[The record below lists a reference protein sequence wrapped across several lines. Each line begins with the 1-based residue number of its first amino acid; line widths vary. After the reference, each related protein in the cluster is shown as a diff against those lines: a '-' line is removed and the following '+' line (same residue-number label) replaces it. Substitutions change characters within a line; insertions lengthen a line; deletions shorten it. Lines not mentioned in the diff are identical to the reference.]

1 MSDVSYDDL
10 DAAMDVMKACF
21 KDLQADFH
29 FPGKLGMMVV
39 LVHVQDEDR
48 VGPYPFDTSIS
59 FNLSHDFM
67 ECLLKRLLK
76 DLRNGDLQPPEP
88 GPSLN

>member
-21 KDLQADFH
+21 EDLQADFH
-29 FPGKLGMMVV
+29 FPGKLGIMMV
-39 LVHVQDEDR
+39 LVHVQEEDG
-48 VGPYPFDTSIS
+48 VGVSPYDTSIS
-59 FNLSHDFM
+59 SNLSHDFM
-67 ECLLKRLLK
+67 ECVLKRLLK
-76 DLRNGDLQPPEP
+76 DLRNGDLQPPKP